1 MRKADPDLHRRRT
14 HEIIEAATGCFL
26 AQGFHQTSM
35 ADLAAA
41 AGVSMGLLYRY
52 FANKDALIIA
62 AAKQDRDAMLLDL
75 GRLGEASDAAMALR
89 HFARDQVR
97 QAAIPG
103 YMPLLCEV
111 LAESCRN
118 PAIADLVAAD
128 DQALRDGLVAALARL
143 QARGRIR
150 PDRDLAG
157 FAGLYLSL
165 IDGMT
170 SRAHI
175 DPAFD
180 PDRTLDL
187 FMPVMEGLAGLAHDT
202 PPTSINRGS
211 EQLPPTP
218 HRPV

>member
-14 HEIIEAATGCFL
+14 AEIIEAAIGCFL

-35 ADLAAA
+35 ADIAGA

-75 GRLGEASDAAMALR
+75 DQLGNAADAPMALR
-89 HFARDQVR
+89 QFARDQVR

-103 YMPLLCEV
+103 YMSLLCEV

-118 PAIADLVAAD
+118 PAIAAMVAAD
-128 DQALRDGLVAALARL
+128 DQGLRDGLRTALVRL
-143 QARGRIR
+143 QVRGLIR
-150 PDRDLAG
+150 PDMDLAG

-187 FMPVMEGLAGLAHDT
+187 FMPVIEGLAG
-202 PPTSINRGS
+202 
-211 EQLPPTP
+211 
-218 HRPV
+218 